1 MSEFTGYGHSSYAS
15 PFGDYD
21 NPSGEPSP
29 KYSKISPSV
38 LLSPLSP
45 SLDFSKLQ
53 LETPGSTESIT
64 NTGSDDSDDELRDKS
79 EKLSQFE
86 FFFKQSL
93 LQFNASSLLGS
104 TSNDLVSEDEKKR
117 LRNTEAAR
125 RCREKIKR
133 KTDDLEQQL
142 TGLTAQNDLMN
153 QHRIRLL
160 SQVEEQMRMLEM
172 MKKRN
177 PESGAA
183 ISYEAKRIVDSY
195 TEQVEAKRKEIREFF
210 DRNCN
215 KTY

>member
-45 SLDFSKLQ
+45 SFDFSKLQ

-64 NTGSDDSDDELRDKS
+64 NTASDDSDDELRDKS

-86 FFFKQSL
+86 FLFKQSL
-93 LQFNASSLLGS
+93 LHFNASSLLGS
-104 TSNDLVSEDEKKR
+104 TSDDLVSEDEKKR

-133 KTDDLEQQL
+133 KTDDLEQ
-142 TGLTAQNDLMN
+142 
-153 QHRIRLL
+153 
-160 SQVEEQMRMLEM
+160 VEEQMRMLEM
-172 MKKRN
+172 LKKRN